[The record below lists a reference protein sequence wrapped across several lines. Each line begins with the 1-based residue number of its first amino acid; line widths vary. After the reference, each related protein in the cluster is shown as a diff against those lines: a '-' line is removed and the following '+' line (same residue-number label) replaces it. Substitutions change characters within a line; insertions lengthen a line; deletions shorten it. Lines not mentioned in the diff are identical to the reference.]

1 MKNKTYS
8 RSLTLRPHEAVPDA
22 AAVQA
27 RIERR
32 LAERCRVSDPVA
44 AVLASLAGIGPQ
56 MREAR

>member
-1 MKNKTYS
+1 MKTKAYS
-8 RSLTLRPHEAVPDA
+8 RSLAIRPHEGIPDA

-32 LAERCRVSDPVA
+32 LADRYRVSDPVA

>member
-1 MKNKTYS
+1 MPPKTHT
-8 RSLTLRPHEAVPDA
+8 RSLALRPHEAVPDT

-32 LAERCRVSDPVA
+32 LADRCRVSDPVA